1 MLSSRGLGDVY
12 KRQEWGFYAR
22 MTSVELQKLTQ
33 TKLNKVLVELAKQY
47 KARES
52 ELLEMQRELD
62 A

>member
-1 MLSSRGLGDVY
+1 MYDYR
-12 KRQEWGFYAR
+12 EWGFYER
-22 MTSVELQKLTQ
+22 MISVKLQKLTQ

>member
-1 MLSSRGLGDVY
+1 
-12 KRQEWGFYAR
+12 

-47 KARES
+47 KERES